1 MLVIGGILFIAWGV
15 WDGFYAKYPIMPR
28 RVLNRTFVSHVHEPT
43 LSIPADVQFAC
54 LFIDF
59 FYFFS
64 SYLVDTYFSSWTW
77 VVTDWSVRHHPFYP
91 RPSLI
96 TRPAITPS
104 S

>member
-1 MLVIGGILFIAWGV
+1 MGRFLCQVPHHAEASLESNFRT
-15 WDGFYAKYPIMPR
+15 YPIPR
-28 RVLNRTFVSHVHEPT
+28 FAMYTD
-43 LSIPADVQFAC
+43 AQFAC

-77 VVTDWSVRHHPFYP
+77 VVTDWSVRHVHLLSELPLTY
-91 RPSLI
+91 RPG
-96 TRPAITPS
+96 TTPS